1 MKTETPKRG
10 LDRVA
15 GRNTVLMLVAAL
27 ALGIVAWT
35 AMVLAGGHR
44 FAIPAPQVDWGI
56 EAAAALAR
64 LFGAVVLVLFSEG
77 RREGRMPWVA
87 SGLLVLGLGDLGFS
101 YLEALF
107 ENVLNL
113 NATSYVSLL
122 VYESLLVW
130 AVAAV
135 LFALGLVPDRPPVF
149 RRWPV
154 LVALVALLVSGIA
167 IEAVG
172 DGAAGLFETGDPPGA
187 FAYETYRSGSSL
199 SEAYRTFLFAVPIAI
214 AVVVALG
221 AARQYRRG
229 TVAGWLPLAMSLMV
243 VAQLHNLFPPS
254 TSELF
259 FATAD
264 VPELA
269 FAAVVFVG
277 GVKELRRVAAER
289 ARLLAAE
296 KEQTRRL
303 EELAEMKA
311 DFTAMVA
318 HELNSPLFAIRGLA
332 DMAASENLSPERRRR
347 ALDAIQAEADALD
360 ALINDVRASAKI
372 ERDDF
377 AVEPLPVPMDAL
389 LDAAAA
395 YAATLPGDHPFDTVV
410 GTNGDSDAASAL
422 VLADQERIGQVLR
435 NLLSNAA
442 RYSPEGS
449 PIELRAIPLA
459 GRIRLEVA
467 DRGRGIRP
475 DDLPRIFEKF
485 DRGRDR
491 EARRTSGMGLGLYLS
506 RRIVRAHNAEL
517 TVNSTPG
524 EGSVFA
530 FELESVGKDSP

>member
-1 MKTETPKRG
+1 
-10 LDRVA
+10 
-15 GRNTVLMLVAAL
+15 
-27 ALGIVAWT
+27 
-35 AMVLAGGHR
+35 
-44 FAIPAPQVDWGI
+44 
-56 EAAAALAR
+56 
-64 LFGAVVLVLFSEG
+64 
-77 RREGRMPWVA
+77 
-87 SGLLVLGLGDLGFS
+87 
-101 YLEALF
+101 
-107 ENVLNL
+107 
-113 NATSYVSLL
+113 
-122 VYESLLVW
+122 
-130 AVAAV
+130 
-135 LFALGLVPDRPPVF
+135 
-149 RRWPV
+149 
-154 LVALVALLVSGIA
+154 
-167 IEAVG
+167 
-172 DGAAGLFETGDPPGA
+172 
-187 FAYETYRSGSSL
+187 
-199 SEAYRTFLFAVPIAI
+199 
-214 AVVVALG
+214 
-221 AARQYRRG
+221 
-229 TVAGWLPLAMSLMV
+229 
-243 VAQLHNLFPPS
+243 
-254 TSELF
+254 
-259 FATAD
+259 
-264 VPELA
+264 
-269 FAAVVFVG
+269 
-277 GVKELRRVAAER
+277 
-289 ARLLAAE
+289 
-296 KEQTRRL
+296 
-303 EELAEMKA
+303 MKA

-389 LDAAAA
+389 LNAAAA
-395 YAATLPGDHPFDTVV
+395 YAATLPGDHPFDTVA
-410 GTNGDSDAASAL
+410 GTTGDSDAASAL

>member
-1 MKTETPKRG
+1 MK
-10 LDRVA
+10 A
-15 GRNTVLMLVAAL
+15 GVREHRWGRAARRNTVPLLATAL
-27 ALGIVAWT
+27 ALGVVAWT
-35 AMVLAGGHR
+35 AAAFAGEHG
-44 FAIPAPQVDWGI
+44 FAIPTPQVDWGV
-56 EAAAALAR
+56 EAAAAAAR
-64 LFGAVVLVLFSEG
+64 LFGVVVLVLFPEE
-77 RREGRMPWVA
+77 RLEGRMPWVA

-107 ENVLNL
+107 ENVSSL
-113 NATSYVSLL
+113 NATFYVSLL

-149 RRWPV
+149 RRGPV
-154 LVALVALLVSGIA
+154 LVALAVLLVLATA

-172 DGAAGLFETGDPPGA
+172 DRTPGLFETGGPPGA
-187 FAYETYRSGSSL
+187 FAFETFRSGSL
-199 SEAYRTFLFAVPIAI
+199 PSEAYRAFFYAVPIAI
-214 AVVVALG
+214 AVVAALG

-229 TVAGWLPLAMSLMV
+229 TVAGWLPLAMALMV

-254 TSELF
+254 TSGLF
-259 FATAD
+259 FATTD

-269 FAAVVFVG
+269 FATVVFGG
-277 GVKELRRVAAER
+277 GVMELRRVAMER

-303 EELAEMKA
+303 EELASMKA

-332 DMAASENLSPERRRR
+332 DMAASENLSPERRGH

-360 ALINDVRASAKI
+360 ALVNDVRASAEI
-372 ERDDF
+372 ERDGF
-377 AVEPLPVPMDAL
+377 AVAPRPVPVEAL

-395 YAATLPGDHPFDTVV
+395 HAASLPGDHPLDIVV
-410 GTNGDSDAASAL
+410 ETDAAPAL
-422 VLADQERIGQVLR
+422 VLADPERIGQVLR

-442 RYSPEGS
+442 RYSPEGA

-459 GRIRLEVA
+459 GRVRLEVA
-467 DRGRGIRP
+467 DRGRGIHP

-485 DRGRDR
+485 ARGRDR
-491 EARRTSGMGLGLYLS
+491 EARRAAGMGLGLYLS
-506 RRIVRAHNAEL
+506 QRIVWAHGGEL
-517 TVNSTPG
+517 TVDSAPG
-524 EGSVFA
+524 EGAVFA
-530 FELESVGKDSP
+530 FELETAGERAP